1 MIDSPM
7 RAESTSPG
15 LIAQGGIQ
23 ISQPPLFA
31 TRDVGECRDYIRGFT
46 GTHTFDAVDVSS
58 MVYFSH
64 HEHRMSHISLNY
76 TSVDCT
82 EGFRIGKAAGADC
95 YAFQFV
101 LEGQCE
107 LADANSRYQVSP
119 GDVFVLGPDEITR
132 EHWKKLCRQFVVRV
146 DRKFVDQ
153 LVANEIRSALKRP
166 LRFKKVGRDPG
177 IVSWLQQIVNTPAGT
192 AQVQSVLDDRR
203 VSRSM
208 EAALTMMLLVGFE
221 HSESVAFQ
229 RPTAVVAPYYVKR
242 AEEFI
247 RTHARDDL
255 TVESIAAAAGVS
267 VRSLFYG
274 FKHWRNTTPMAHLR
288 ELRLMLARKELLENR
303 HRGGMVSEAAINA
316 GFTNF
321 SQFSKI
327 YKLRFGETPSMTLC
341 GI

>member
-1 MIDSPM
+1 MNESPLI
-7 RAESTSPG
+7 AECASSG
-15 LIAQGGIQ
+15 LIPHGEIH
-23 ISQPPLFA
+23 ISRPPLFA

-46 GTHTFDAVDVSS
+46 GTHTFDTADVSD
-58 MVYFSH
+58 VVHFSH
-64 HEHRMSHISLNY
+64 HEYKMSHISLNY
-76 TSVDCT
+76 TAVDCAK
-82 EGFRIGKAAGADC
+82 GFRIGKGAGADC

-101 LEGQCE
+101 LAGQCE
-107 LADANSRYQVSP
+107 LADANTRYQVSP
-119 GDVFVLGPDEITR
+119 GDVFVLGPDEITC
-132 EHWKKLCRQFVVRV
+132 EFWPKICRQFVVRI
-146 DRKFVDQ
+146 DRQFVDQ

-177 IVSWLQQIVNTPAGT
+177 ITSWLQQIVNTPTGND
-192 AQVQSVLDDRR
+192 QVQSVLGDRR
-203 VSRSM
+203 VSRSI

-221 HSESVAFQ
+221 HSESVAFH
-229 RPTAVVAPYYVKR
+229 RPAAVVAPYYVKR

-255 TVESIAAAAGVS
+255 TVDGIAAAAGVS

-274 FKHWRNTTPMAHLR
+274 FKHWRNTTPMAHVR
-288 ELRLMLARKELLENR
+288 ELRLMLARTELLESR
-303 HRGGMVSEAAINA
+303 HRGGTVSKAAINA

-341 GI
+341 GV

>member
-1 MIDSPM
+1 MNESPLIP
-7 RAESTSPG
+7 ECTSPG
-15 LIAQGGIQ
+15 LIAQGGIY
-23 ISQPPLFA
+23 ISRPPLFA

-46 GTHTFDAVDVSS
+46 GTHTFDTADVSS
-58 MVYFSH
+58 LVHFSH

-76 TSVDCT
+76 TAVDCA
-82 EGFRIGKAAGADC
+82 EGFRIGKGAGADC

-101 LEGQCE
+101 LAGQCE
-107 LADANSRYQVSP
+107 LEDANSRYQVSP
-119 GDVFVLGPDEITR
+119 GQVFVLGPDEITR
-132 EHWKKLCRQFVVRV
+132 EFWPKICRQFVVRI
-146 DRKFVDQ
+146 DRQFVDQ

-177 IVSWLQQIVNTPAGT
+177 IASWLQQIVNTPTGNGE
-192 AQVQSVLDDRR
+192 VQSVLGDRR
-203 VSRSM
+203 VSRSI

-221 HSESVAFQ
+221 HSESMAFH

-247 RTHARDDL
+247 RTHARDDM
-255 TVESIAAAAGVS
+255 TIDSIAAAAGVS

-274 FKHWRNTTPMAHLR
+274 FKHWRNTTPMAHVR
-288 ELRLMLARKELLENR
+288 ELRLMLARTELLESR
-303 HRGGMVSEAAINA
+303 HRGGTVSKAAINA

-341 GI
+341 GV